1 MTAPAPAPR
10 PVAPAEAWTRTRLP
24 SGTWRLEH
32 ASTRSIVILGR
43 KTPEPEVARRFAEAE
58 AVIKHPRGARA

>member
-1 MTAPAPAPR
+1 MTAPAPR
-10 PVAPAEAWTRTRLP
+10 PAAPAATWTHTRLP
-24 SGTWRLEH
+24 SGAWRLEH

-58 AVIKHPRGARA
+58 GVVKRLRRGRP